1 MQRIALDEL
10 LAMPVVTVEQVLRF
24 REVAAL
30 ICVERDVLL
39 HDEKLRNEFICKRC
53 GARQDSGTAKDPVP
67 F

>member
-1 MQRIALDEL
+1 MQRITLDEL

-39 HDEKLRNEFICKRC
+39 YDEKLRNEFICKRC
-53 GARQDSGTAKDPVP
+53 GIRQDSGTTKDPVP